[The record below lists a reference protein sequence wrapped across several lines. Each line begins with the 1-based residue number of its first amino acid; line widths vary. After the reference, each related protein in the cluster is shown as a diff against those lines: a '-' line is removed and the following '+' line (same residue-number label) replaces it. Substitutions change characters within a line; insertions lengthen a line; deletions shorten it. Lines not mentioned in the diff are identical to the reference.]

1 MNNFAYKHPKLEEAL
16 QDNLIIDMFWD
27 KAVESVRQHSDQVGE
42 LVEAIALEIEATK
55 ENMLHVVRLME
66 AIKVQYNDEM
76 ERMVNE
82 YLCDEDC
89 SHEY

>member
-42 LVEAIALEIEATK
+42 LIEAIALEIEATK

-89 SHEY
+89 SHEH

>member
-27 KAVESVRQHSDQVGE
+27 KAVESVRQHSDHVGE

-55 ENMLHVVRLME
+55 ENILYVVRLME

>member
-1 MNNFAYKHPKLEEAL
+1 MSNFAYKHPKLEEAL

>member
-89 SHEY
+89 NHEY